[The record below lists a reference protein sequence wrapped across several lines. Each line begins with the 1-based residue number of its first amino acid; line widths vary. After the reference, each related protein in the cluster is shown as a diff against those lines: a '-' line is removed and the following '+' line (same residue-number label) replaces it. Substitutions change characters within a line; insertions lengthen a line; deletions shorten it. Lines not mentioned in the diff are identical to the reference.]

1 MGQDPQG
8 LRSFG
13 ESKGIRT
20 FAYGAVGE
28 PGPNAELLSSPVL
41 QKIGEAQAPTKSTEQ
56 VAVRWVL
63 QTGAAV
69 SVRPSTSFGLGQG
82 ICTFNG
88 QDQCLTNLQARAIS
102 FDWKLTKSEM
112 AALDGMTSPNDN
124 PTLFSSSGCPGAFVM
139 PT

>member
-28 PGPNAELLSSPVL
+28 PGPNAELLSSPIL
-41 QKIGEAQAPTKSTEQ
+41 QNIGKAHAPTKSPEQ
-56 VAVRWVL
+56 VALRWVL

-69 SVRPSTSFGLGQG
+69 SVRPSTNFGLGQG
-82 ICTFNG
+82 MCTSNG
-88 QDQCLTNLQARAIS
+88 PDQCGSNLQARAAS
-102 FDWKLTKSEM
+102 FDWKLTNAEM
-112 AALDGMTSPNDN
+112 VTLDAMTAPSDN
-124 PTLFSSSGCPGAFVM
+124 PTLFSSSGCRGAFVM
-139 PT
+139 PK